1 MAELSIIIPVYNKC
15 EFLSACI
22 ESIQNQDFNNFEV
35 ILVDDGSQDNSL
47 EIASNLASQDSRIKV
62 ITLEENYG
70 TLIARKRGI
79 EASNGEYVTFI
90 DPDDELTNGALSNL
104 IHELHQVDVDILH
117 FGIKVEAN
125 ALDERTI
132 AGMESFMNPTPRMLY
147 SPEILQIAF
156 GKNGFDWNLAHKLFR
171 GSLIRGITKYIDDQY
186 LVRSEDLY
194 TFFVIAYFAKT
205 YRAIDNAKYYI
216 YHLDRGVSSKKNL
229 STEDYDRIC
238 QQDSLADSLC
248 VEFINKV
255 DNKNKQADEAYRAI
269 HKRLVQHSLNE
280 WNDYVVF
287 SLKSKAIEI
296 AQKYFAISDFYWEL
310 YRYLRDVTYHAYMRL
325 TSGDTLSDINEDLEL
340 IELYKKLIG
349 QIDLLDVINVD
360 QEDIDNRRLA
370 MQHSKDLEK
379 FMIQREKNETYTNQ
393 PIRIFVT
400 THKEVDIPEG
410 HILQPVQVGPK
421 NRRFP
426 WAFQDDDGENI
437 AEKNPMYCELTTQY
451 WAWKNIDAEYYGFCH
466 YRRYFNFSSTDYK
479 ENAYGEIMDDYI
491 DAKAIAKYGLDD
503 QTMRESIE
511 GYDVI
516 TTRFGDLR
524 TIIDGHG
531 TPKVVW
537 EAAPKLIDE
546 DLHRMY
552 DIVCEMQ
559 PEYKQDAIA
568 FLNGHQS
575 CFCNMFIMRKT
586 IFQDY
591 CAWLFPLLEEFERRT
606 DMSLYSKEA
615 LRTPGHLAERL
626 LNIYLLH
633 HKRIGSGWKTKEL
646 QCVHF
651 TSPEPQEQIEELL
664 GIENPASI
672 VPVVF
677 AADDNYVPQLAT
689 TMYSAM
695 SNADT
700 SRFYDIVVL
709 QRNITWDKQQRL
721 KAFFKQQFNNMEL
734 RFINVDRLVSGVDLS
749 TNNAHISVE
758 TYYRFLIQEVLPF
771 YNKVLYL
778 DSDIVIN
785 GNIAELFDTE
795 LGDNLLA
802 AVHDIDFLGNLN
814 MKDGKRLKYN
824 REVLGMK
831 NPYEYFQAG
840 VLVLNTKAMR
850 EQYSIAQ
857 WLTFAS
863 NPEYIYNDQDVLNV
877 HCEGKVTFLDWNWNV
892 MHDCANRVA
901 NVFSYAPND
910 AFDAYQESRQ
920 NPLIIHYAGF
930 EKPWKN
936 PDCDFASYYWR
947 YARQTPFYERLIKKI
962 EHDGGALGVQRVHH
976 ENAIGEGNPIRKII
990 DPIAPLGSP
999 QREAA
1004 KAIVR
1009 TLRGRK

>member
-1 MAELSIIIPVYNKC
+1 MPALSIVVPAYNVGDYLEECLNSLKNQSLTDIEVIVVDDCGSDNCAQIADAFSLEDDRFKVIHHSENKGTHLTRRDGVLEASGDYIFFVDGDDALSEDMCEQLYADLQRQPVDIFHFGLTVIPANNTSPEEVRAFEQFNNQPTPESHGLQILRDIYDEQLGYKVDWRFTQRVYNAALLKQA
-15 EFLSACI
+15 FQQMTTNRL
-22 ESIQNQDFNNFEV
+22 
-35 ILVDDGSQDNSL
+35 GRSQDGYECFVVTAL
-47 EIASNLASQDSRIKV
+47 AETYRSNKGIRGYKYY
-62 ITLEENYG
+62 YG
-70 TLIARKRGI
+70 RGISGTSDISARKFGQYCKHFKADFDATFAFAAQQNDGI
-79 EASNGEYVTFI
+79 VQQCAQGFQHKAT
-90 DPDDELTNGALSNL
+90 
-104 IHELHQVDVDILH
+104 
-117 FGIKVEAN
+117 
-125 ALDERTI
+125 
-132 AGMESFMNPTPRMLY
+132 
-147 SPEILQIAF
+147 EILANDWKVRVSEEEKAEAAQLMADVF
-156 GKNGFDWNLAHKLFR
+156 GNA
-171 GSLIRGITKYIDDQY
+171 ITA
-186 LVRSEDLY
+186 R
-194 TFFVIAYFAKT
+194 
-205 YRAIDNAKYYI
+205 
-216 YHLDRGVSSKKNL
+216 
-229 STEDYDRIC
+229 
-238 QQDSLADSLC
+238 
-248 VEFINKV
+248 
-255 DNKNKQADEAYRAI
+255 
-269 HKRLVQHSLNE
+269 
-280 WNDYVVF
+280 
-287 SLKSKAIEI
+287 
-296 AQKYFAISDFYWEL
+296 EL
-310 YRYLRDVTYHAYMRL
+310 YRFIRDNAYKYLQDNN
-325 TSGDTLSDINEDLEL
+325 DINVSELMEWNRIAQTVSDVSLENEREVKRFVQMRNKAL
-340 IELYKKLIG
+340 EHLREVEQQSEKLM
-349 QIDLLDVINVD
+349 V
-360 QEDIDNRRLA
+360 R
-370 MQHSKDLEK
+370 
-379 FMIQREKNETYTNQ
+379 ETYTNQ

-426 WAFQDDDGENI
+426 WALQDDAGENI
-437 AEKNPMYCELTTQY
+437 ADKNPMYCELTTQY
-451 WAWKNIDAEYYGFCH
+451 WAWKNVDAEYYGFCH

-559 PEYKQDAIA
+559 PEYKQDAIT

-633 HKRIGSGWKTKEL
+633 HKRIGSSWKTKEL

-962 EHDGGALGVQRVHH
+962 EHNNALVGVQRVHH